1 MSEFQYSLI
10 AVLMQKL
17 KWTVLIRFN
26 FGFKRET
33 EMDDSQDG
41 PLQLIS
47 VGIIFDIHR
56 RIIFVVFPGIS
67 LISRF

>member
-56 RIIFVVFPGIS
+56 
-67 LISRF
+67 

>member
-1 MSEFQYSLI
+1 MLHKFQFLMSEFQYGLI

-17 KWTVLIRFN
+17 KWTVLIKFN

-33 EMDDSQDG
+33 EMEDSQDE

-47 VGIIFDIHR
+47 VRIIFDIHSGNY
-56 RIIFVVFPGIS
+56 F
-67 LISRF
+67 